1 MVALRNVQNSLARY
15 TEFGQGVEF
24 FKSLGYRTVQP
35 PVRPSEVDELPRR
48 AQELIASFHLIADH
62 PERTSFGEAPGFRIY
77 HVELN
82 SDRLRRTNFRI
93 ILEPFYRH
101 FPQGNNLFVFTRK
114 ETPYRELVFVSPR
127 RTRDDADLQ
136 KIRLILRS
144 MDVNPQ
150 DPYRTS
156 LEVLSQIAISPNEPP
171 NAIWQKHREAFD
183 VERVTCKFFEEFRRI
198 FDSFQRVLRRWSRDP
213 RWAHDYAL
221 QLLSRIMFVYFIQRK
236 GWLGEKPKF
245 MRRFFQAYWEN
256 REEKDRF
263 LQDWLSVLF
272 FEAFNNKFQASRENY
287 RRRFPEEIREALA
300 MAPYLNGGLFTRNKL
315 DRKHPAS
322 IPDELFRRLI
332 YDFDRM
338 KPGLFE
344 RYNFTIVESGALD
357 QEVAVDP
364 EMLGAIYE
372 SLVNITF
379 EGLTEEDLRGTAG
392 IFYTPRVEIDLMCR
406 LALVD
411 WLAKRLGEEY
421 KSLLYEAIFAYD
433 PEAKDRADEALAR
446 ENLWP
451 RLNEL
456 LRKVTVLDPA
466 CGSGSFLVGM
476 LLVLDDLQARAN
488 RQLGEEETPYE
499 RRRRII
505 AQNLYGVDVMPWAV
519 HVAELRLWLQLA
531 VETEVHPAERKF
543 RPLLPNL
550 SFKVRPGDS
559 LVPEVGGIPFG
570 LHREH
575 LDIPPHLKGRLTKLK
590 GRKLRFYYGEERGNP
605 ERIKREISREEL
617 GLFREILRYKRDALK
632 KDIKNLTKRIEAPQP
647 EQMGIPEIEPR
658 EAKQINS
665 HVEKWKAEREE
676 KKAQLERIKKALEAL
691 KTPQDVPFVWDIA
704 FVEIF
709 EGEEKGFAIVIGNP
723 PYVRQERI
731 APPEERPE
739 DYGGEGSELWREMK
753 REYKAKLQ
761 EAVAAAY
768 PRFFRYKPGE
778 SGFRRLAGRS
788 DYYVYFYLMGLSLL
802 NPKGTFCF
810 ITSNSW
816 LDVGFGKDLQ
826 EFLLKHSHVKMIL
839 DNQMKR
845 SFAQSDVNTI
855 IALLGPPDDRK
866 ASGLEKSARFVMF
879 KVPFEEVLS
888 PVVFEE
894 IEEAKGIL
902 RRPEFRCIVKS
913 QRELYEEGL
922 EIPEKGKGLVARG
935 KYVGNKWGG
944 KYLRAP
950 DIFFTILEKGKG
962 KLVRLGDIAEVRFGI
977 KTGANDF
984 FYLEPTGQPAPEG
997 LVHVRNGAGWTG
1009 LIEAE
1014 YLRPMLFS
1022 LKECPGIRID
1032 PRNFRYLVFLCRRT
1046 KSELR
1051 QLRHIHALGYI
1062 EWGENQTTKSGDRL
1076 PNAPSLRGRQLWYAL
1091 PEQRPVDFISNRF
1104 VGERFLFVQGSDD
1117 PVCDVF
1123 FVGYF
1128 DHYRVG
1134 PDPNIGLALLNS
1146 SSTVLV
1152 ADVLGRKTYGIGVI
1166 YLYGPEV
1173 NSLLLLDPACLTP
1186 NHREGLLQAFE
1197 QMCQRPILSIFQ
1209 ELGLPKPNRDYSN
1222 IHPEDVSLEGV
1233 FPDRR
1238 ALDEVV
1244 FEALGLTEEEQ
1255 LAVYRAVVELV
1266 KARLV
1271 KARSV

>member
-1 MVALRNVQNSLARY
+1 MVALRDVQDSLARY
-15 TEFGQGVEF
+15 TEFGQAVEF

-62 PERTSFGEAPGFRIY
+62 PERTLFGEAPGFRIY

-82 SDRLRRTNFRI
+82 SDRLRRTDFRI

-127 RTRDDADLQ
+127 RTRDDADPK

-156 LEVLSQIAISPNEPP
+156 LEVLSQIAISPAEPP
-171 NAIWQKHREAFD
+171 HVIWQKHREAFD
-183 VERVTCKFFEEFRRI
+183 VERVTRKFFEEFRRI
-198 FDSFQRVLRRWSRDP
+198 FDSFQRVLCRQSGDP

-272 FEAFNNKFQASRENY
+272 FEAFNNKFQAGREDY
-287 RRRFPEEIREALA
+287 RRRFPEEIRKALA

-315 DRKHPAS
+315 DREHPAS

-338 KPGLFE
+338 EPGLFE

-421 KSLLYEAIFAYD
+421 KPLLYEAVFAYD

-456 LRKVTVLDPA
+456 LRKVTVLDPT

-476 LLVLDDLQARAN
+476 LLVLDDLQARVN

-531 VETEVHPAERKF
+531 VETELHPAELKF

-570 LHREH
+570 LHRER

-590 GRKLRFYYGEERGNP
+590 GRKLRFYYGEERGDP
-605 ERIKREISREEL
+605 ERIEREIKRGEL
-617 GLFREILRYKRDALK
+617 GLFREILRYKRDALEK
-632 KDIKNLTKRIEAPQP
+632 EVKNLTRRIEAPQP
-647 EQMGIPEIEPR
+647 EQMGMPGIEPR
-658 EAKQINS
+658 EARQVNS
-665 HVEKWKAEREE
+665 EVKRWEAEREE

-709 EGEEKGFAIVIGNP
+709 EGEEKGFDIVIGNP

-731 APPEERPE
+731 APPLESPE

-761 EAVAAAY
+761 EAVATAY
-768 PRFFRYKPGE
+768 PRFFHYKPSE

-802 NPKGTFCF
+802 NPRGTFCF

-816 LDVGFGKDLQ
+816 LDTRYGKDLQ
-826 EFLLKHSHVKMIL
+826 EFLLKHGHVKMIL
-839 DNQMKR
+839 DNQVKR
-845 SFAQSDVNTI
+845 SFVQSDVNTI
-855 IALLGPPDDRK
+855 IALLGPADDHK
-866 ASGLEKSARFVMF
+866 DDGLKKQARFVMF

-894 IEEAKGIL
+894 IEDAKGIV

-922 EIPEKGKGLVARG
+922 EVPEKGKGLVARG

-950 DIFFTILEKGKG
+950 DIFFTILKKGKG
-962 KLVRLGDIAEVRFGI
+962 KLVRLGDIAEVNEGRP
-977 KTGANDF
+977 TGANDF
-984 FYLEPTGQPAPEG
+984 FYVPKDVAISFGIEPEFLLEG
-997 LVHVRNGAGWTG
+997 LMKTRGFNRFIIRSTNLDRYFLNVDLPRHRLRGTNLLRYIQYGEAQG
-1009 LIEAE
+1009 LH
-1014 YLRPMLFS
+1014 R
-1022 LKECPGIRID
+1022 
-1032 PRNFRYLVFLCRRT
+1032 RRT
-1046 KSELR
+1046 FVNKPEWYIFKARRPAELVAPCGVGSTFFCAINEAKAISSNSYAEFRLNSPGDLLPIWVVLNSALSWLQLEIIGRSSLGGGLLKVDPIEYR
-1051 QLRHIHALGYI
+1051 QTLVLH
-1062 EWGENQTTKSGDRL
+1062 
-1076 PNAPSLRGRQLWYAL
+1076 PSLLKQQIPLIKQVLEMLAPRY
-1091 PEQRPVDFISNRF
+1091 VKS
-1104 VGERFLFVQGSDD
+1104 
-1117 PVCDVF
+1117 VF
-1123 FVGYF
+1123 
-1128 DHYRVG
+1128 
-1134 PDPNIGLALLNS
+1134 
-1146 SSTVLV
+1146 
-1152 ADVLGRKTYGIGVI
+1152 
-1166 YLYGPEV
+1166 E
-1173 NSLLLLDPACLTP
+1173 
-1186 NHREGLLQAFE
+1186 
-1197 QMCQRPILSIFQ
+1197 

-1222 IHPEDVSLEGV
+1222 IDPNDVALDKV
-1233 FPDRR
+1233 LPDRR